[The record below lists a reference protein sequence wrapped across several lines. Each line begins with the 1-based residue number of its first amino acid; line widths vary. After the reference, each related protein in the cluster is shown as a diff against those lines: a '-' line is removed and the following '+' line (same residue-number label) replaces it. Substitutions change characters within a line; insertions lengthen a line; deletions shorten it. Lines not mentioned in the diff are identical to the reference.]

1 MLSAEKER
9 VGSFQLAVG
18 SDERSLPLVGM
29 TAGGGYSSECRVLST
44 QIVEVNSVEK
54 REFDV
59 QGHG

>member
-1 MLSAEKER
+1 MLKKK
-9 VGSFQLAVG
+9 GLAVG
-18 SDERSLPLVGM
+18 SEERSLPLVGM